1 MEFNQQNWW
10 FIGVWGFDRVT
21 LNKPKFWGARSP
33 VRAHWFGKL
42 RSTYIVY
49 VCILYIYILLCIY
62 IYIYVLTYTWWIL
75 GIQLRYEP
83 HPVGSGAPSGLFWN
97 CTSGVSIV
105 MVPNS
110 WMVTISMGKSQS
122 NSWMIFVRVPH
133 DLGNLQIGI
142 LTIEILLVPKKLQVS
157 MQKLVKSD
165 SWR

>member
-1 MEFNQQNWW
+1 M
-10 FIGVWGFDRVT
+10 
-21 LNKPKFWGARSP
+21 
-33 VRAHWFGKL
+33 
-42 RSTYIVY
+42 
-49 VCILYIYILLCIY
+49 
-62 IYIYVLTYTWWIL
+62 
-75 GIQLRYEP
+75 
-83 HPVGSGAPSGLFWN
+83 GSGAPSGLFWN